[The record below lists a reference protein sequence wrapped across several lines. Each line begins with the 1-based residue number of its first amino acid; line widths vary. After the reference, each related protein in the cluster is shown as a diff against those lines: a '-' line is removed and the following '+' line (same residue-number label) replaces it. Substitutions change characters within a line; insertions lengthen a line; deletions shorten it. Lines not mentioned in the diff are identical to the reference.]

1 MLAKTRLEVLIIP
14 DRAPHEVY
22 ALDLGACDEQ
32 DAVADHAVAKQGRG
46 IVQEDQ
52 VEPVARYFTAER
64 ARETPDRVLAR
75 GRARRVFPIE
85 QEDRHVDIAL
95 LSCSVPGVASVQPG
109 EAHRGIGGERAGES
123 VAKAVNAPLTSWRG
137 LVTRHVRRPP
147 LRRMVPGH
155 FARPGQ
161 PRTRAGSQV
170 ATPGTAIAT
179 SMNATMA

>member
-14 DRAPHEVY
+14 DRAPREVY

-32 DAVADHAVAKQGRG
+32 DTVADHAVAKQGRG

-75 GRARRVFPIE
+75 GRARRVFRIE
-85 QEDRHVDIAL
+85 QDRHVDITL
-95 LSCSVPGVASVQPG
+95 LSSGVSGPASVQPG
-109 EAHRGIGGERAGES
+109 EAHRGIGGERAGET
-123 VAKAVNAPLTSWRG
+123 VAKAVNAPLTSRRG

>member
-46 IVQEDQ
+46 VVQEDQ
-52 VEPVARYFTAER
+52 VEPVARCFTAER

-85 QEDRHVDIAL
+85 RDRHVDVAL

-123 VAKAVNAPLTSWRG
+123 VAKAVNAPLMIRRG
-137 LVTRHVRRPP
+137 RHPP